1 MLPKFLR
8 WRYKTFMAPYVLS
21 KLTRRQ
27 KNKRSTATYNE
38 SYKCREVRNFEVIM
52 TCTFSE
58 SEQEELDESN
68 I

>member
-1 MLPKFLR
+1 
-8 WRYKTFMAPYVLS
+8 MAPYVLS